1 MKARNLLISFLTV
14 LCVCWGSIAMANTP
28 VTEKIEAQV
37 TVNINEADAEKLA
50 EILDGIGLSRAEAI
64 VQYREK
70 NGRFYS
76 AEELSA
82 VRGIGMAT
90 VAKNESKIIVK

>member
-14 LCVCWGSIAMANTP
+14 LCVCWGSVAMANTP
-28 VTEKIEAQV
+28 ETEKIEAQV

-50 EILDGIGLSRAEAI
+50 EVLDGIGLSRAEAI
-64 VQYREK
+64 VQYRTE

>member
-1 MKARNLLISFLTV
+1 MKASKLLVSFLTV
-14 LCVCWGSIAMANTP
+14 LCFCWGSVALANTP
-28 VTEKIEAQV
+28 TAEQIEAEI
-37 TVNINEADAEKLA
+37 TVNINEADAETLV
-50 EILDGIGLSRAEAI
+50 EVLDGVGMSRAKAI
-64 VQYREK
+64 VQYREG

-90 VAKNESKIIVK
+90 VTKNESKIKVK

>member
-14 LCVCWGSIAMANTP
+14 LCVSWGNVAMANTP
-28 VTEKIEAQV
+28 ESEKVETLI
-37 TVNINEADAEKLA
+37 TVNINEADPEV
-50 EILDGIGLSRAEAI
+50 LDGIGLSRAAAI

-76 AEELSA
+76 AEELSG
-82 VRGIGMAT
+82 VRGIGIST
-90 VAKNESKIIVK
+90 VAKNEERIIVK